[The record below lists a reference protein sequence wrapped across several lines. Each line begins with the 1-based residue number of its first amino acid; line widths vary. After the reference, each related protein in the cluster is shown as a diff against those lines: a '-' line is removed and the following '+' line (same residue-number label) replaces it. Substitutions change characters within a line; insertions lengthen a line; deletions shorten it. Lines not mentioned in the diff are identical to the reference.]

1 LGAGAPRDGAGAAG
15 VSGLAARSKTVR
27 GNIMEKFE
35 YNGVDL
41 AELLPRIPEDQRN
54 ALPFGL
60 VKMDTQGTILEY
72 NMAEGELTGV
82 DPKWAIGK
90 NFFDEVAICTKTATF
105 YGRFVEGI
113 NKGFLNTVF
122 DYTFDH
128 RSVGV
133 RVKVHMV
140 MMPDHL
146 GRKNVLLMVKRM
158 DKPVV
163 LEAIKPYTGE
173 ASPAVAAALAQL
185 ASEPPAACIDLNR
198 ACGHYQP
205 LRRCGSSATLPMA
218 NFSQSPACAIFCRR
232 GLKPAR

>member
-1 LGAGAPRDGAGAAG
+1 
-15 VSGLAARSKTVR
+15 
-27 GNIMEKFE
+27 MEKFE

-60 VKMDTQGTILEY
+60 VKMDTQGVILEY

-185 ASEPPAACIDLNR
+185 ASEPPAVLAPR
-198 ACGHYQP
+198 AAAAPQP
-205 LRRCGSSATLPMA
+205 LPK
-218 NFSQSPACAIFCRR
+218 P
-232 GLKPAR
+232 KPASTSTGHVDIINL